1 MINIA
6 RGTALASSEGMNDN
20 NTAVAVG
27 RSNESSNIS
36 TSSSNGTRIVV
47 EGCGLSEVNGT
58 YNRRLNTY
66 NGAPVYVKHG
76 TNLRGHGIY
85 RDKDS
90 VGILVIGMLLPAS
103 PSIFERRFT

>member
-1 MINIA
+1 
-6 RGTALASSEGMNDN
+6 MNDN

-76 TNLRGHGIY
+76 TNSRGHY
-85 RDKDS
+85 VS
-90 VGILVIGMLLPAS
+90 VGILVIGMLLPVS
-103 PSIFERRFT
+103 PSIFERRFTERRRRKL